1 MGMIQK
7 THKVFLTMRYM
18 LCFLSLLAV
27 VNVHAADNDPVATRQ
42 AIFKKMLRTAYE
54 PMGLMVRER
63 DPYKADKFR
72 TYATALQTLARE
84 PWTHFP
90 AGSTQGKV
98 KAEIWQNPVAFKK
111 AQDDFVA
118 KVDTLANSSKNA
130 QQLADV
136 KPSYQA
142 VAQSCKSCHNDFRR
156 WFW

>member
-1 MGMIQK
+1 
-7 THKVFLTMRYM
+7 MRY
-18 LCFLSLLAV
+18 LLISLGLLATISHFA
-27 VNVHAADNDPVATRQ
+27 HAADETATRQ

-72 TYATALQTLARE
+72 DYALALQTLARQ

-98 KAEIWQNPVAFKK
+98 KADIWQKPAAFKA

-118 KVDTLANSSKNA
+118 KVDTLANTAKNTPD
-130 QQLADV
+130 LASV

-156 WFW
+156 